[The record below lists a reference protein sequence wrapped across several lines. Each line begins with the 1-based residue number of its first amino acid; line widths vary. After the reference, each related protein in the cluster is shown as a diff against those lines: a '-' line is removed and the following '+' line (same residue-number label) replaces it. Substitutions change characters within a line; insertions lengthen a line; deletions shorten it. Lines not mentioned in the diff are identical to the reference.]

1 MKKEI
6 VGLVIGILIFL
17 ILLLIYSGES
27 LLNLGKEASQA
38 AEKIYDTST
47 SVVENLVTRSDEEE
61 INIVEKIR
69 KENLV
74 YLEKRYDHYACN
86 DEYTIRDLCID
97 LNPYRKHLKDI
108 DKITKKEDREHVAKL
123 YSEYAELCN
132 GNLDNFKKH
141 HEENGLMRKSKEWC
155 ENSRIGNKESEVDCS
170 ISSQFSSNG
179 TRKECE
185 KIFEETRL
193 KKLSIIREWNES
205 QITNEEFKNKITKAL
220 NDIPS
225 DSSLDFNERITYDLC
240 RQMVKENIKIKEMYK
255 DYDERF
261 WEFCGTGIYLNFID
275 IILNRSD

>member
-69 KENLV
+69 EENLV

-170 ISSQFSSNG
+170 ISSDLDIRTFAQDLLIIFDFSVPKTG
-179 TRKECE
+179 F
-185 KIFEETRL
+185 KIFI
-193 KKLSIIREWNES
+193 S
-205 QITNEEFKNKITKAL
+205 
-220 NDIPS
+220 
-225 DSSLDFNERITYDLC
+225 
-240 RQMVKENIKIKEMYK
+240 
-255 DYDERF
+255 
-261 WEFCGTGIYLNFID
+261 G
-275 IILNRSD
+275 